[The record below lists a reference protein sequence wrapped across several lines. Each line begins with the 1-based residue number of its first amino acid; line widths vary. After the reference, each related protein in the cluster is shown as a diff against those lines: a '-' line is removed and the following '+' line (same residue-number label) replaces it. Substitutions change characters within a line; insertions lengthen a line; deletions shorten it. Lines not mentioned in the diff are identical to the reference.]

1 MPISPSNLLA
11 SLNFRYAT
19 KAFDPFRK
27 IGPEAWSALETSLT
41 LTPSSFGLQP
51 WKFIVV
57 ESPEI
62 REKLKAVSWGQNQVT
77 DASHL
82 VVLTARTDLTQQDI
96 GKWIACLS
104 EVQNTPIENLAGL
117 AGMIASFSGNMSQPE
132 KQAWNT
138 RQVYIALGQLMTAA
152 AVMEIDTCPLEGISP
167 GDYDEILGLKNSGYA
182 TAVACALGYRSADD
196 KYAVAKKARFP
207 SADLIAHI

>member
-1 MPISPSNLLA
+1 MPIPPSDLLA

-19 KAFDPFRK
+19 KVFDSSRRISPD
-27 IGPEAWSALETSLT
+27 AWSALETSLT

-62 REKLKAVSWGQNQVT
+62 REKLKAVSWGQSQVT

-96 GKWIACLS
+96 DKWIACLS
-104 EVQNTPIENLAGL
+104 QIQNTPLENLAGY
-117 AGMIASFSGNMSQPE
+117 AGMIASFSNNMSRTE

-196 KYAVAKKARFP
+196 KYAEAKKARFP
-207 SADLIAHI
+207 SAELIARI

>member
-1 MPISPSNLLA
+1 MPISPSELID

-19 KAFDPFRK
+19 KVFDASRK
-27 IGPEAWSALETSLT
+27 INADTWSALETTLT

-51 WKFIVV
+51 WKFIVI

-62 REKLKAVSWGQNQVT
+62 REKLKAVSWGQSQVT

-96 GKWIACLS
+96 EKWIACLS
-104 EVQNTPIENLAGL
+104 EVQGTPLENLAGY
-117 AGMIASFSGNMSQPE
+117 AGMISSFASNMSQTE

-152 AVMEIDTCPLEGISP
+152 ALMGIDTCPLEGISP
-167 GDYDEILGLKNSGYA
+167 KDYDEILGLKNSGYA

-196 KYAVAKKARFP
+196 KYAEAKKARF
-207 SADLIAHI
+207 SQADIISRI